1 MMLNDISCQDF
12 GFKKS
17 LNISQSLLYN
27 PPKDDELD
35 ELMNLARNSTHF
47 HGSADFENFEF
58 TTPDFRRLHPPAPA
72 RGQAH
77 LDPDEH
83 MPLWATGCPPSPL
96 PKSSQPLKMSS
107 SSKFHLETGDGL
119 PSDVRSS
126 TNSIAMSA
134 KAA

>member
-1 MMLNDISCQDF
+1 MLNDISCQDF

-58 TTPDFRRLHPPAPA
+58 A
-72 RGQAH
+72 
-77 LDPDEH
+77 
-83 MPLWATGCPPSPL
+83 SPQICKVKYCTCTNDVL
-96 PKSSQPLKMSS
+96 IPKVK
-107 SSKFHLETGDGL
+107 K
-119 PSDVRSS
+119 
-126 TNSIAMSA
+126 
-134 KAA
+134 